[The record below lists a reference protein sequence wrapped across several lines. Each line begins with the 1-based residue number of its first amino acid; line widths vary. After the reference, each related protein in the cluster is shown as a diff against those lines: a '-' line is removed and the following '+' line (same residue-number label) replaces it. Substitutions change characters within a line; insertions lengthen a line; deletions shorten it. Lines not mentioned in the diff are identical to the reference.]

1 MWQQMDKN
9 KDQENVVSSSSE
21 KTEPEAVVQ
30 PPQLQGTKDDDAT
43 PDTTQEDE
51 TPPAEKPAPPPTAAV
66 SAPEPPRIKHDWY
79 QTHADVVVNVMIK
92 RLRREDVR
100 VEFGERRLEVDI
112 DLGEGRS
119 HSLVFALAH
128 PVVKEKCS
136 FKILTTKVSVCVGR
150 CQLCVVKGRV
160 NVRFCEITFTIA
172 YANFDVI

>member
-1 MWQQMDKN
+1 MDKN

-79 QTHADVVVNVMIK
+79 QTHVDVVVNVMIK

-150 CQLCVVKGRV
+150 CQLCVVKVG
-160 NVRFCEITFTIA
+160 
-172 YANFDVI
+172 